1 MKFEDYE
8 LIHKSDLLALKDR
21 IKELEQKNRSLVY
34 LDRIKELEQKNKA
47 LMDLVD
53 VKRLW
58 LIDKAEKRL
67 DDILRVGHQLV
78 DRSGCTCDHH
88 PMMPYFTCPKCQEL
102 AAKWKEVAGDP
113 KE

>member
-8 LIHKSDLLALKDR
+8 LIHKSDLLILKDR
-21 IKELEQKNRSLVY
+21 INDLER
-34 LDRIKELEQKNKA
+34 KNKA

-58 LIDKAEKRL
+58 LIDKAEKRIS
-67 DDILRVGHQLV
+67 DILRVGHQLV
-78 DRSGCTCDHH
+78 DRSDCTCDHH
-88 PMMPYFTCPKCQEL
+88 PMMPYFKCQKCHEL
-102 AAKWKEVAGDP
+102 AEKWKEVAGDP

>member
-8 LIHKSDLLALKDR
+8 LIHRTDLLILKDR
-21 IKELEQKNRSLVY
+21 IKELEK
-34 LDRIKELEQKNKA
+34 KNKE

-58 LIDKAEKRL
+58 LVDKAEKRIT
-67 DDILRVGHQLV
+67 DILRVGHQLAE
-78 DRSGCTCDHH
+78 RRCCPCDHH
-88 PMMPYFTCPKCQEL
+88 PMMPRFTCPRCQEL
-102 AAKWKEVAGDP
+102 AVQWKAVAGDP

>member
-8 LIHKSDLLALKDR
+8 LIHKTDLLILKDQ
-21 IKELEQKNRSLVY
+21 IKDLERKNR
-34 LDRIKELEQKNKA
+34 D

-67 DDILRVGHQLV
+67 SDILRVGHQLV
-78 DRSGCTCDHH
+78 DRSGCTCVSSS
-88 PMMPYFTCPKCQEL
+88 FKCHKCHEL
-102 AAKWKEVAGDP
+102 AIKWKEVAGDP

>member
-8 LIHKSDLLALKDR
+8 LIHKSDLLVLR
-21 IKELEQKNRSLVY
+21 
-34 LDRIKELEQKNKA
+34 DRIKELEQKNKA

-78 DRSGCTCDHH
+78 DRSDCTCDNH
-88 PMMPYFTCPKCQEL
+88 PMMPYFTCPECQEL
-102 AAKWKEVAGDP
+102 TAKWKEVAGDP

>member
-8 LIHKSDLLALKDR
+8 LIHKIDLLILKDR
-21 IKELEQKNRSLVY
+21 IKELEK
-34 LDRIKELEQKNKA
+34 KNKD

-58 LIDKAEKRL
+58 LIDKAENRIN
-67 DDILRVGHQLV
+67 DILRVGHQLV
-78 DRSGCTCDHH
+78 ERSGCTCDHH
-88 PMMPYFTCPKCQEL
+88 PMMPHFTCPRCQEL
-102 AAKWKEVAGDP
+102 KAQWRAVAGDP

>member
-8 LIHKSDLLALKDR
+8 LIHKSDLLALK
-21 IKELEQKNRSLVY
+21 
-34 LDRIKELEQKNKA
+34 DRIKELEQKNKA

-78 DRSGCTCDHH
+78 DRSYCSCDHH

>member
-21 IKELEQKNRSLVY
+21 IKELEQKNK
-34 LDRIKELEQKNKA
+34 D

-78 DRSGCTCDHH
+78 ARSGCACDHH
-88 PMMPYFTCPKCQEL
+88 PMMPCFTCPKCQEL
-102 AAKWKEVAGDP
+102 ADKWKEVAGDP

>member
-8 LIHKSDLLALKDR
+8 LIHKTDLLILNDR
-21 IKELEQKNRSLVY
+21 IKELEK
-34 LDRIKELEQKNKA
+34 KNKD

-58 LIDKAEKRL
+58 LIDKAEKRIN
-67 DDILRVGHQLV
+67 DILRVGHQLV

-88 PMMPYFTCPKCQEL
+88 PMMPYFTCPRCQEL
-102 AAKWKEVAGDP
+102 KVQWRAVAGDP

>member
-21 IKELEQKNRSLVY
+21 IKELEQKNM
-34 LDRIKELEQKNKA
+34 A

-78 DRSGCTCDHH
+78 DRSGCSCDHH

>member
-8 LIHKSDLLALKDR
+8 LIHKSDLLVLR
-21 IKELEQKNRSLVY
+21 
-34 LDRIKELEQKNKA
+34 DRIKELEQKNKD

-67 DDILRVGHQLV
+67 NDILRVGHQLV

-102 AAKWKEVAGDP
+102 ASKWKEVAGDP
-113 KE
+113 KGVGQ